1 MPPLMCHYNSSK
13 RISRWK
19 WRNWTFEIAKNKN
32 WIAIGRIKFGYFYG
46 IIESILNF
54 NIILSARESFYIL
67 LNVEFENRTS
77 RFIQMYSRVVHN
89 VWKFTAGLLQLVTS
103 ILLRHEMINSFHLAF
118 DLDNLQLSS
127 PVF

>member
-1 MPPLMCHYNSSK
+1 MPLLMCHYNSSK

-19 WRNWTFEIAKNKN
+19 WRNWIFEIAKNKN

-54 NIILSARESFYIL
+54 NITLSARESFYIL

-127 PVF
+127 PIF